1 LWINQ
6 EETNVQNLRES
17 VPLALSLLML
27 PVIMN
32 APAVNAQGGRDRVPP
47 TTPTNLTVT
56 AKTPYSVTLAWNP
69 STDKSGQFS
78 YVICC
83 ANTSSETASQTETS
97 HVYTA
102 GLEAGRTFSLRII
115 AVDAA
120 GNYSKP
126 SNTVTFT
133 LPTDTIPPTKPIVSV
148 VDVGPTYVSLAWSS
162 TDDGPHVWYAVS
174 MNGAIVSQG
183 GRATAGTFYFLQQE
197 TPYTFRVQARD
208 FGGNLSPISE
218 PINVTTE
225 AANPND
231 HTPPTTPT
239 NLREEHFDE
248 EIHVSWDPSTDDF
261 DPQSIIRYDVY
272 VNGVLSDLTVGLQTN
287 NRIVYGQRGSNAVS
301 VFATDT
307 ANNRSNSATIIVN
320 IP

>member
-1 LWINQ
+1 MKR
-6 EETNVQNLRES
+6 LRES
-17 VPLALSLLML
+17 LPMALSLLML
-27 PVIMN
+27 AMIMN
-32 APAVNAQGGRDRVPP
+32 APEVNAQGGRDKVPP
-47 TTPTNLTVT
+47 TQPTNLTVT
-56 AKTPYSVTLAWNP
+56 AKTSYTVTLAWNP

-83 ANTSSETASQTETS
+83 ANVSSETASQTETI

-133 LPTDTIPPTKPIVSV
+133 LPPDTIPPTKPIASV
-148 VDVGPTYVSLAWSS
+148 VDVGPTHVSLAWSS
-162 TDDGPHVWYAVS
+162 TDDGPNVWYS
-174 MNGAIVSQG
+174 ISLSG
-183 GRATAGTFYFLQQE
+183 GVTQVGKATAGTFYFLKQE
-197 TPYTFRVQARD
+197 TPYTFTVQARD
-208 FGGNLSPISE
+208 FGGNVSPVSE
-218 PINVTTE
+218 PVNVTTE
-225 AANPND
+225 PANPND

-239 NLREEHFDE
+239 NLRQDHYDE
-248 EIHVSWDPSTDDF
+248 EISVSWDPSTDDF

-272 VNGVLSDLTVGLQTN
+272 VNGVLGDVTVGTQTR
-287 NRIVYGQRGSNAVS
+287 NRIVYGQRGSNTIS

-307 ANNRSNSATIIVN
+307 ANNKSNSATITVI

>member
-1 LWINQ
+1 MEEINMKR
-6 EETNVQNLRES
+6 LRES
-17 VPLALSLLML
+17 LLQALSLSML
-27 PVIMN
+27 AMIMSP
-32 APAVNAQGGRDRVPP
+32 PAVIAQKGGDKVAP

-56 AKTPYSVTLAWNP
+56 AKTSYTVTLAWNP

-83 ANTSSETASQTETS
+83 ANTSSETANQTETT

-133 LPTDTIPPTKPIVSV
+133 LPSDTSPPTKPIVSV
-148 VDVGPTYVSLAWSS
+148 VDVGPTHVSLAWSS
-162 TDDGPHVWYAVS
+162 ADDGPHVWYAVS
-174 MNGAIVSQG
+174 MNGGSAQVGQD
-183 GRATAGTFYFLQQE
+183 TAGTFYFLKQE

-218 PINVTTE
+218 PVNVTTE
-225 AANPND
+225 PANPND

-239 NLREEHFDE
+239 NLREDHYDE

-261 DPQSIIRYDVY
+261 DPQSIIRYDVI
-272 VNGVLSDLTVGLQTN
+272 VNGVLGDITVGTQTKG
-287 NRIVYGQRGSNAVS
+287 RIVYGQRGSNTIS

-307 ANNRSNSATIIVN
+307 ANNKSNSATITVN

>member
-1 LWINQ
+1 
-6 EETNVQNLRES
+6 
-17 VPLALSLLML
+17 M
-27 PVIMN
+27 IMN
-32 APAVNAQGGRDRVPP
+32 APALNAQKGNDRVPP
-47 TTPTNLTVT
+47 TQPTNLRVT
-56 AKTPYSVTLAWNP
+56 ATTPYSVTLAWDP

-83 ANTSSETASQTETS
+83 ANVSSETAGQTETS

-102 GLEAGRTFSLRII
+102 GLEAGRSFSLRII

-133 LPTDTIPPTKPIVSV
+133 LPSDTIPPTKPIASV
-148 VDVGPTYVSLAWSS
+148 VDVGPTHVSLAWSS
-162 TDDGPHVWYAVS
+162 TDDGPHIWYAIS
-174 MNGAIVSQG
+174 MNGVVSQVG
-183 GRATAGTFYFLQQE
+183 QATAGTFYFLQQQ

-208 FGGNLSPISE
+208 FGGNISPISE
-218 PINVTTE
+218 PVNVTTE
-225 AANPND
+225 PANPND

-239 NLREEHFDE
+239 NLREEHYDE
-248 EIHVSWDPSTDDF
+248 EIHVSWEPSTDDF
-261 DPQSIIRYDVY
+261 APQSIIRYDVY
-272 VNGVLSDLTVGLQTN
+272 VNGVLGDLTVGTQTKD
-287 NRIVYGQRGSNAVS
+287 RIVYGNRGSNTIS

-307 ANNRSNSATIIVN
+307 ANNKSNAATITVN